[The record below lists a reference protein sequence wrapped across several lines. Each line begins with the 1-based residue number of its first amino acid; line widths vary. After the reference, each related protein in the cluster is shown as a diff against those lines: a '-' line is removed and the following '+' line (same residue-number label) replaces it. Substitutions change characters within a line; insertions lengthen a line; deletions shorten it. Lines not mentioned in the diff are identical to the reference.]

1 MSNRIGEILN
11 MPIGSNS
18 SGKNKTLELQNW
30 TLPSESGD
38 KWYQVDSNGL
48 PIEQWFWDGNYWR
61 SFNIYK
67 AFCLENPTTTLDM
80 PLSIELD
87 EDLFLLDLT
96 VNFRPTGT
104 NDINRHWKLHIFR
117 IDTNNVWTWLG
128 MATTSQFISNVYNSA
143 SLVLN
148 QHLDVSATNTKGFLC
163 QAERVSNAGR
173 IFFSAVLNYQK
184 VKNV

>member
-1 MSNRIGEILN
+1 MGIQSIGGLSSNNKILISQSI
-11 MPIGSNS
+11 PSNP
-18 SGKNKTLELQNW
+18 T
-30 TLPSESGD
+30 
-38 KWYQVDSNGL
+38 NGL
-48 PIEQWFWDGNYWR
+48 LLTELDVNNLPGEEWFWDGNYWR